1 MTTEMQSF
9 YTPSTSSHIS
19 SHAPAAMDELIS
31 KYSSSMSNSNS
42 GTTTS
47 NSGTSNTNI
56 NTTSATASSSF
67 SSKSTSPNVLR
78 RFSDRVWMEYY
89 RYQVTFGLYVMT
101 PSEKLAANT
110 FVMVVLSLLFWA
122 LLLYFPSLLYNKL
135 SRLVWL
141 LTGHSGE
148 EVGAVLGILDS
159 QSQAASGVG
168 VAAGMAT
175 ASPMS

>member
-1 MTTEMQSF
+1 MASTTEMQSF

-31 KYSSSMSNSNS
+31 KYSSMSNSTS
-42 GTTTS
+42 TTTPS
-47 NSGTSNTNI
+47 TTTNK
-56 NTTSATASSSF
+56 A
-67 SSKSTSPNVLR
+67 KSQGWFR
-78 RFSDRVWMEYY
+78 RMGDRVWMEYY

-101 PSEKLAANT
+101 PSEKFAANT

-122 LLLYFPSLLYNKL
+122 LLLYFPSLLYSKL

-148 EVGAVLGILDS
+148 EVGAVLGIIDS
-159 QSQAASGVG
+159 QSNHSIPPPLS
-168 VAAGMAT
+168 T
-175 ASPMS
+175 ASLMS